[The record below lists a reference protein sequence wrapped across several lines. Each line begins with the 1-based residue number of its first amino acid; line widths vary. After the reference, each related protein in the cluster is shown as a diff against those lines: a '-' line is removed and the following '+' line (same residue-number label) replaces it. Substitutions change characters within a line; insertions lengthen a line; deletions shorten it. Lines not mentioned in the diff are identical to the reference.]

1 MASEPCRLQLK
12 VVPSSS
18 WDAIVGWLGKV
29 LKVKVKVMAP
39 PEKGLAN
46 GAVEAL
52 LAKTLGLSSKSVSI
66 VSGHSSPTKTVE
78 ITIMCQS
85 DVLRLLPAASVK

>member
-18 WDAIVGWLGKV
+18 RDAIVGWLGKV
-29 LKVKVKVMAP
+29 LKVKVMAP

>member
-29 LKVKVKVMAP
+29 LKVKVMAP

-52 LAKTLGLSSKSVSI
+52 LAKALGLSSKSVPI